1 MHSRLH
7 LKTYL
12 LIAVMV
18 VAGPAGNLLIAKTMK
33 QIGQVRFWP
42 LSELLSVFVRAFSSF
57 TIWAGIACLL
67 TFIVAFMLALS
78 IADYSYVQPAAALG
92 YVMIAL
98 LGVFVLGEKV
108 SPLHWA
114 GIAVICL
121 GVSFIRGTHPR
132 TTENPD

>member
-1 MHSRLH
+1 MHTRLH

-12 LIAVMV
+12 LIGIMV
-18 VAGPAGNLLIAKTMK
+18 IAGPIGNLLIAKAMK
-33 QIGQVRFWP
+33 QTGPISYWP
-42 LSELLSVFVRAFSSF
+42 LSQLLHVFLRVFGSL

-67 TFIVAFMLALS
+67 AFIISFMLALS
-78 IADYSYVQPAAALG
+78 VADYSYVQPAAALG

-98 LGVFVLGEKV
+98 LGVFVLGESV

-114 GIAVICL
+114 GIAIICL

-132 TTENPD
+132 TTENTD